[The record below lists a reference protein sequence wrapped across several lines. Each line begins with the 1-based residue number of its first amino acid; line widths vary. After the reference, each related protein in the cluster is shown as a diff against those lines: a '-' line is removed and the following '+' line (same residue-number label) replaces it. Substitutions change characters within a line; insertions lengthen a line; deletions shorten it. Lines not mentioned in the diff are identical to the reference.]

1 MCMWKCVGE
10 CVCVYRLEHTLQA
23 MVLFCNHI
31 FKASNSGPQGGQ
43 QEHFLSGP
51 FANQNFVFCLFTYT
65 LLV

>member
-1 MCMWKCVGE
+1 M
-10 CVCVYRLEHTLQA
+10 YRLEHTLQA

-51 FANQNFVFCLFTYT
+51 FANQNFGFCLVAYI